1 MAKWLPNISTIILN
15 FLSDT
20 ITLSYN
26 LNSSINIEVPMLKSG
41 LTWWTDKY
49 VKFRNPTSSDLASAF
64 AGKIQ
69 TVTQ

>member
-1 MAKWLPNISTIILN
+1 MVKWLPIIFTVILN

-20 ITLSYN
+20 ITLSYH
-26 LNSSINIEVPMLKSG
+26 LNSSIHIEVPMLKSG

-49 VKFRNPTSSDLASAF
+49 VKFRNPRTSDLASAF

-69 TVTQ
+69 TVAP